1 MTNGEKFLQ
10 VYGGLPMV
18 YHDEEEDLTAI
29 YQPGKW
35 WDEEYIDPEESEVPD
50 E

>member
-10 VYGGLPMV
+10 VYGGLPV
-18 YHDEEEDLTAI
+18 AFYDETDNVTDL
-29 YQPGKW
+29 YFPGNW
-35 WDEEYIDPEESEVPD
+35 WDEEYTDPEESEETD